1 MSRSQVKIRLEDRL
15 IRKLKQRAITLHIS
29 FSTLCDRLLE
39 NEVLGGDSRL
49 AEMTTICVKI
59 DNLLSTLRS
68 IDRKIS
74 ISKEKRNDPN

>member
-1 MSRSQVKIRLEDRL
+1 MSRSQVKIRLDDRL
-15 IRKLKQRAITLHIS
+15 IRRLKQRAIALHIS
-29 FSTLCDRLLE
+29 VSALCNQLLE
-39 NEVLGGDSRL
+39 NQVLGSDSRL
-49 AEMTTICVKI
+49 TEMTTICVKI

>member
-29 FSTLCDRLLE
+29 FSALCDRLLRTSF
-39 NEVLGGDSRL
+39 LGSDSRL
-49 AEMTTICVKI
+49 TEMTTICVKI
-59 DNLLSTLRS
+59 DDFLSTLRS
-68 IDRKIS
+68 IDKKIL

>member
-1 MSRSQVKIRLEDRL
+1 MSRSQVKIRLDDRL
-15 IRKLKQRAITLHIS
+15 IRQLKQRSITLHIS
-29 FSTLCDRLLE
+29 VSALCTRLLE
-39 NEVLGGDSRL
+39 NEVLGGDSNL

-74 ISKEKRNDPN
+74 ISKDKRNDPN